1 MDEVAESI
9 DKDKVYTY
17 NEMLN
22 LYIDKKLY
30 WAHQST
36 YLIDTT
42 SVDRLDAIIKVCN
55 DRKSQD
61 EILHHARVKD
71 WLIILNLEKNSRNG
85 SNS

>member
-1 MDEVAESI
+1 MDEVAEKI
-9 DKDKVYTY
+9 DPEKVYSYT
-17 NEMLN
+17 EMLN

-42 SVDRLDAIIKVCN
+42 SVERLDAMIKVCV

-71 WLIILNLEKNSRNG
+71 WLIILNLEKDSR
-85 SNS
+85 